1 MILSGESVSADL
13 ETPQNFPA
21 ELAKIIKEGGYYQ
34 VFNANEMKLFCKNRF
49 LTETCHTKNVHYRTP
64 RQQKMVFSHMC
75 QHIRYLT

>member
-34 VFNANEMKLFCKNRF
+34 VFNANEMKLFCKKRF
-49 LTETCHTKNVHYRTP
+49 LTET
-64 RQQKMVFSHMC
+64 
-75 QHIRYLT
+75 